1 MTLELTPLHD
11 SDVSVA
17 TIARFGS
24 ISGTSKQIVK
34 QGTRLLSPLLFLAV
48 VAATPAVAQSTGT
61 AFCNSQM
68 AETIKNIFTL
78 IQFGG
83 PLIGGVV
90 GLGATV
96 AMSTVRRSDKKREL
110 KELRNQAVI
119 YGIVVASLGA
129 TIIQFLLNNV
139 VAGGASCSF

>member
-1 MTLELTPLHD
+1 MKLELTPLHD
-11 SDVSVA
+11 PDVSIA
-17 TIARFGS
+17 TIARFGP
-24 ISGTSKQIVK
+24 ISGTRSQITK
-34 QGTRLLSPLLFLAV
+34 LGTRLLSPLLLLV
-48 VAATPAVAQSTGT
+48 VVTAAPATAQSTGT
-61 AFCNSQM
+61 AFCNSQI
-68 AETIKNIFTL
+68 AQTIKNIFTL

-119 YGIVVASLGA
+119 YGIVVASLGV